1 MKKFDYIVIQAPMI
15 SELGLKG
22 NSLLLFAMIH
32 GFSKDGANRYRASLK
47 DMCEW
52 LCTSKSAISP
62 VLNALVEAG
71 YINKHEVVDNG
82 LSKPEYTT
90 NYERLLAKA
99 AEEGALK
106 PTLVYKE
113 KEEKQPAKTKRVRNP
128 YPKQKAVESMGTET
142 VPGTESVPNGY
153 GIKNEMGTESV
164 PHNKY
169 NINIYKYYS
178 CCYSALTAEQQK
190 QEQEQ
195 FFKIFFFRG
204 AADPAAE
211 VKRFVAHNQ
220 VNGWQNKAGKV
231 YDNTEKRMA
240 LAELWTFTT
249 GERGASDFLALWEK
263 VFNRVADVESAMVL
277 LDTTA
282 KITKTDDVMLIHCK
296 RATSAFL
303 EANIERVKDLFIVYA
318 AGRKIRYNYTNQK

>member
-32 GFSKDGANRYRASLK
+32 GFSKDGVNRYRASLK

-71 YINKHEVVDNG
+71 YINKHDVVDNG

-90 NYERLLAKA
+90 NYERLVAKA
-99 AEEGALK
+99 AAEGPLK

-113 KEEKQPAKTKRVRNP
+113 KDERKVAKSVRVRNP
-128 YPKQKAVESMGTET
+128 YPKQKAVNSMGTEA
-142 VPGTESVPNGY
+142 VPGTKSVRNGYGNKNESGTESVL
-153 GIKNEMGTESV
+153 
-164 PHNKY
+164 NKY

-178 CCYSALTAEQQK
+178 CCYGELTEAQK
-190 QEQEQ
+190 QEEEKQ
-195 FFKIFFFRG
+195 FLKLFFFRG

-211 VKRFVAHNQ
+211 VTRFIGHNQ
-220 VNGWQNKAGKV
+220 ANGWQNKSGVK
-231 YDNTEKRMA
+231 YDSTEKRLG
-240 LAELWTFTT
+240 LADLWKFQL
-249 GERGASDFLALWEK
+249 GERGNAKEFLKVWKEIYSKVEALEG
-263 VFNRVADVESAMVL
+263 ADVL
-277 LDTTA
+277 LDTRTIFTYTESDMIINCTR
-282 KITKTDDVMLIHCK
+282 KVRD
-296 RATSAFL
+296 F
-303 EANIERVKDLFIVYA
+303 IESHIREVKDVFRAHA
-318 AGRKIRYNYTNQK
+318 AGKRIQYQYIKS

>member
-22 NSLLLFAMIH
+22 NSRLLFAMIH
-32 GFSKDGANRYRASLK
+32 GFSKEGVNRYRASLK
-47 DMCEW
+47 DMCDW

-71 YINKHEVVDNG
+71 YINKHDVVDNG

-99 AEEGALK
+99 AAEGPLK

-113 KEEKQPAKTKRVRNP
+113 KDEKKVAKSARVLNP
-128 YPKQKAVESMGTET
+128 YPKQKAVNSMGTET
-142 VPGTESVPNGY
+142 VPGTESVRNGY
-153 GIKNEMGTESV
+153 GIKNEIGTESV
-164 PHNKY
+164 PNKY

-178 CCYSALTAEQQK
+178 CCYGELTEAQK
-190 QEQEQ
+190 QEEEKQ

-211 VKRFVAHNQ
+211 VKRFVGHNQ
-220 VNGWQNKAGKV
+220 ANGWQNKSGVK
-231 YDNTEKRMA
+231 YDSTEKRLGLADLWQFQMGIREDQEFLKIWKEVYERIADEEKDKILLNPRIKFTYTSDIMA
-240 LAELWTFTT
+240 INCPVEVAKIIETNIDKV
-249 GERGASDFLALWEK
+249 RDIFLAH
-263 VFNRVADVESAMVL
+263 SAG
-277 LDTTA
+277 
-282 KITKTDDVMLIHCK
+282 K
-296 RATSAFL
+296 RICFKH
-303 EANIERVKDLFIVYA
+303 IK
-318 AGRKIRYNYTNQK
+318 